1 MAGGIAI
8 VVAIVSIPRHLTPT
22 PNSIRNPNS
31 MCNKSKDRMLL
42 QLEDLLLT
50 MLLFFSGNNFE
61 VFGWEE
67 KD

>member
-50 MLLFFSGNNFE
+50 TLLQ
-61 VFGWEE
+61 VFRNEILQSA
-67 KD
+67 DDHF